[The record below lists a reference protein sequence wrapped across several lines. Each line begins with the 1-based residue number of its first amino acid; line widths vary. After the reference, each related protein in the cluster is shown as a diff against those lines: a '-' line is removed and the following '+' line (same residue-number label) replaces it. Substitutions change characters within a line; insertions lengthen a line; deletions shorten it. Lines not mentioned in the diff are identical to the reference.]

1 MPAGAP
7 LPFIFLDINTLEDF
21 FGAQGAVAAVN
32 RETVRPKIK
41 ELAYLIMH
49 SRLMVLAGV
58 DLHAP
63 GDPEFAQYNLPPHG
77 IDRSPGRQKI
87 FETYVRGAS
96 VIPPSGKRRPWPNMT
111 ELRQRG
117 GQLILEKSQFDF
129 FSNPA
134 LHETL
139 KNFQP
144 RELILYGAILE
155 QDIFYTACAARNL
168 LYTVTIAE
176 DACGI
181 RDKAAAE
188 QARAGMLLRGVRF
201 EFTEEVLSR
210 VALTMRRENLAHPA
224 TSNESRKE

>member
-7 LPFIFLDINTLEDF
+7 LPFIFLDLNTLEDF

-32 RETVRPKIK
+32 RETARPKIK

-49 SRLMVLAGV
+49 AGLVSLAGV

-63 GDPEFAQYNLPPHG
+63 SDPEFAQFNLPPHG
-77 IDRSPGRQKI
+77 LDRSPGRQKI
-87 FETYVRGAS
+87 FETFVRGAA

-117 GQLILEKSQFDF
+117 GQLILEKSQFDL

-155 QDIFYTACAARNL
+155 QDIFYTACAARNF

-188 QARAGMLLRGVRF
+188 QARAGMLLRGVTF
-201 EFTEEVLSR
+201 ECTEEILSR
-210 VALTMRRENLAHPA
+210 VARATRQAGLAQPVP
-224 TSNESRKE
+224 TDPSKKK